1 MEEIGATAS
10 FKVEVGDVL
19 TILTPGGGG
28 CGAAGDDD
36 GAATRGSA

>member
-1 MEEIGATAS
+1 LRAGGGMEEIGATAS

-28 CGAAGDDD
+28 FGPVG
-36 GAATRGSA
+36 GST